1 MELQVTVVEILPI
14 QSQNIVHNL
23 LAEHALILQVVN
35 GEYRLDVGITLVSL
49 MLQLQEHIDKGGM
62 PVVGV
67 DHIREEIKER
77 QKVQNSP

>member
-49 MLQLQEHIDKGGM
+49 MLQLQEHIDKSRM
-62 PVVGV
+62 PVIGI
-67 DHIREEIKER
+67 DYIREKIKKR
-77 QKVQNSP
+77 QKVQDSP